1 MAATKT
7 TKLLATF
14 WVGQAHLAIDAH
26 HVQEVLVNQPMVRVP
41 RTEPSVRGLIN
52 LRGQVVTAIG
62 LADRLGI
69 HQAADHNPPFCVV
82 VRTDDGPVS
91 LLVDSVGG
99 VLNTEDLRCDP
110 PPDTLDEAMQYLVTG
125 VHQLEGDLL
134 LVLDVARATEVRA
147 GMTTTT
153 DNQSSNNQSRDNREE
168 F

>member
-1 MAATKT
+1 MALRHT

-14 WVGQAHLAIDAH
+14 WVGPAHLAIDAH
-26 HVQEVLVNQPMVRVP
+26 DVQEVLVNQPMVPVP
-41 RTEPSVRGLIN
+41 KTEPSIRGLIN
-52 LRGQVVTAIG
+52 LRGQVVTAIT
-62 LADRLGI
+62 LAHRLGI
-69 HQAADHNPPFCVV
+69 AQPSDHYPTFCVV

-147 GMTTTT
+147 GTS
-153 DNQSSNNQSRDNREE
+153 DNQTSRDNREE
-168 F
+168 H

>member
-1 MAATKT
+1 MVATRT

-14 WVGQAHLAIDAH
+14 WVGHAHLAIDAH
-26 HVQEVLVNQPMVRVP
+26 YVQEVLVNQPMVRVP
-41 RTEPSVRGLIN
+41 RTEPSIRGLIN

-69 HQAADHNPPFCVV
+69 HQPEDHYPPFCVV

-99 VLNTEDLRCDP
+99 VLNTEELRCDP

-147 GMTTTT
+147 GTN
-153 DNQSSNNQSRDNREE
+153 DNQSRDNREE
-168 F
+168 H